1 MTRLST
7 QSATQADDDRGHPY
21 RVMLVD
27 DSATVRGLMRNWL
40 GEQPDIK
47 VIASCANGLQAIQ
60 NLETY
65 KPEIII
71 LDIEMPVMD
80 GITALP
86 ELRKA
91 APNVTII
98 IASTLSTQNAKISLK
113 ALSMGAADYITKPD
127 SSRGLAGS
135 DEYKRSL
142 FERIRTF
149 GEKGRLARGEE
160 LPDCDE
166 AAAAKAK
173 HSAERALQANKKP
186 RPASSFTLKEPSR
199 VKPKIIAIGS
209 STGGPQALYEVFK
222 GLNQEKL
229 PPVVIT
235 QHMPKTF
242 TTILAE
248 HLAKTTGLTC
258 YEAKQG
264 QSVRA
269 GEIYI
274 APGDYHM
281 VVTGSVSAPK
291 LELNQSAPEN
301 FCRPSVDPMFR
312 SVSKLY
318 GKHVLSVMLTGMGA
332 DGLGGTRDVVDGGGT
347 MIAQDEETSVVWG
360 MPGAVAQAGLCA
372 QILPLSGI
380 ASEIKKYL

>member
-1 MTRLST
+1 MASVST
-7 QSATQADDDRGHPY
+7 KPVEKADDDHGHPY

-40 GEQPDIK
+40 SEQHDIK
-47 VIASCANGLQAIQ
+47 VIASCSNGLQAIQ
-60 NLETY
+60 GLETY

-91 APNVTII
+91 APGVTII
-98 IASTLSTQNAKISLK
+98 IASTLTTRNAKISLK

-135 DEYKRSL
+135 EEYKRSL
-142 FERIRTF
+142 FEKIRTF
-149 GEKGRLARGEE
+149 GKKGRNRRGDQ
-160 LPDCDE
+160 LPNCDE
-166 AAAAKAK
+166 AAAANAKKSAQKALK
-173 HSAERALQANKKP
+173 ANRERRPTSSFAL
-186 RPASSFTLKEPSR
+186 RPASTA
-199 VKPKIIAIGS
+199 KPHIIAIGS

-222 GLNQEKL
+222 GLNTEKL

-242 TTILAE
+242 TTMLAE
-248 HLAKTTGLTC
+248 HLSKTTGLTC
-258 YEAKQG
+258 HEAKDG
-264 QSVRA
+264 QRLLA

-281 VVTGSVSAPK
+281 VVTGGVHSPK
-291 LELNQSAPEN
+291 LALKQSAPEN

-318 GKHVLSVMLTGMGA
+318 GKHVLSVMLTGMGS
-332 DGLGGTRDVVDGGGT
+332 DGLGGTRDVVEGGGT
-347 MIAQDEETSVVWG
+347 MIAQDEESSVVWG
-360 MPGAVAQAGLCA
+360 MPGAVADAGLCA
-372 QILPLSGI
+372 QILPLSDI
-380 ASEIKKYL
+380 ASEIKKYF

>member
-1 MTRLST
+1 MASLST
-7 QSATQADDDRGHPY
+7 KPASEADAESGNPY

-40 GEQPDIK
+40 AAEPGIK

-98 IASTLSTQNAKISLK
+98 IASTLTTRNAKISLK
-113 ALSMGAADYITKPD
+113 ALSMGAVDYITKPD

-142 FERIRTF
+142 FEKIRTF
-149 GEKGRLARGEE
+149 GEKSRKRRGED
-160 LPDCDE
+160 LPNLDE
-166 AAAAKAK
+166 AAAADAK
-173 HSAERALQANKKP
+173 HSSERALAAKKP
-186 RPASSFTLKEPSR
+186 ARPASSFKLREKSTA
-199 VKPKIIAIGS
+199 KPKIIAIGS

-222 GLNQEKL
+222 GLNTEKL

-248 HLAKTTGLTC
+248 HLSKTTGLKC
-258 YEAKQG
+258 FEATDG
-264 QSVRA
+264 QRLLP

-281 VVTGSVSAPK
+281 VVTGGIQSPK
-291 LELNQSAPEN
+291 LELSQSAPEN

-318 GKHVLSVMLTGMGA
+318 GKHVLSIMLTGMGA
-332 DGLGGTRDVVDGGGT
+332 DGLKGTQDVVEGGGT